1 MNLDRYVEIGR
12 EVAGRYPAVA
22 VAFVSGSLIEGF
34 GNDTSDLDVFVLT
47 DGSPAAALPAT
58 LARFDQSGATI
69 DLDYAGDVRTD
80 TEVWPLAEVKQVAA
94 QIEAVDPTDWRA
106 AVALDRVRLD
116 LAHRI
121 RVGVAVAGAPG
132 FLALQGL
139 FDWDRLA
146 RVLAQRFLQDYN
158 EFAEDASGAVH
169 AGDHITAMLN
179 SRAALGAAVDAVLA
193 GRGATNGKPKWR
205 HRKLVAYDDDTLTTR
220 YLAAELEPSPE
231 PGAVLDRAR
240 ARLRLASE
248 LAAGVAERLPYR

>member
-1 MNLDRYVEIGR
+1 MSLDRYLEIGR
-12 EVAGRYPAVA
+12 EVAGRYPQVA

-47 DGSPAAALPAT
+47 EGPPAASRPAV

-80 TEVWPLAEVKQVAA
+80 TEIWPLTEVKQVAA
-94 QIEAVDPTDWRA
+94 QLDTVDPTDWRA

-121 RVGVAVAGAPG
+121 RVGVAVAGEPG

-146 RVLAQRFLQDYN
+146 RILAQRFLQDYN

-193 GRGATNGKPKWR
+193 GRGATNGKSKWR
-205 HRKLVAYDDDTLTTR
+205 HRKLMAYDDGTLATR

-231 PGAVLDRAR
+231 PEAVLGRSR

-248 LAAGVAERLPYR
+248 LAVEVAERLPDR